1 MKIIETKLKDCYII
15 EPDVFNDERGYF
27 MEFYSDKKMDKAR
40 SVLPKVVQ
48 GNRSFSKKGTLR
60 GLHYQKGET
69 SQAKLV
75 ECLEGSVLD
84 VAVDLRHD
92 SPNYKEWVSVELTAT
107 NHRQK
112 LIPKGFAHGFLTL
125 EDNTLCQYLV
135 DYSFSPSTE
144 GGILWCDDEIN
155 VDWQFEKYNIKET
168 VLSEKDKVRKPLRET
183 EVDF

>member
-15 EPDVFNDERGYF
+15 EPNVYNDERGYF
-27 MEFYSDKKMDKAR
+27 MEFYSDKNMDKAR

-84 VAVDLRHD
+84 VAVDLRKD
-92 SPNYKEWVSVELTAT
+92 SPSYKKWIAVELTPE
-107 NHRQK
+107 NGRM
-112 LIPKGFAHGFLTL
+112 LYVPRGFAHGFVSLKENTKFQYFVDNHYKHLYTL
-125 EDNTLCQYLV
+125 EILLV
-135 DYSFSPSTE
+135 LL
-144 GGILWCDDEIN
+144 G
-155 VDWQFEKYNIKET
+155 
-168 VLSEKDKVRKPLRET
+168 
-183 EVDF
+183 

>member
-84 VAVDLRHD
+84 VAVALG
-92 SPNYKEWVSVELTAT
+92 NLFA
-107 NHRQK
+107 RQ
-112 LIPKGFAHGFLTL
+112 PG
-125 EDNTLCQYLV
+125 Q
-135 DYSFSPSTE
+135 
-144 GGILWCDDEIN
+144 GGIPPTGTR
-155 VDWQFEKYNIKET
+155 EK
-168 VLSEKDKVRKPLRET
+168 
-183 EVDF
+183 